1 MLIYTGT
8 KQTFNNDVKNNLIA
22 TKIRDSFLEHSLS
35 NNSQGEFRAWENSL
49 RCMSLVLDD
58 EIDDECHVAIEYK
71 IPATSKRVD
80 FIITGKD
87 HNDNS
92 NAVIIELKQWNK
104 ASKTDREDLVS
115 TFVGGNIRV
124 VTHPSYQAYS
134 YAQTIK
140 NFNALLEDDSVGL
153 IPCAF
158 LHNYEEEH
166 RQEID
171 NETYKE
177 IISYSPLFLKDDFSK
192 LRNFIKKYIKKADQ
206 GKILYKIDNGKI
218 RPSKA
223 LQDSLESMFNGNQ
236 EFLMI
241 DEQKVV
247 YSSILKIFEDIINT
261 EEKCTIIVKGGPGTG
276 KSVVAINL
284 LVALKKYNTNYVT
297 KNSTPRNIYFEK
309 LRQGNFKQKYIKNL
323 FKGSG
328 CYYETDFN
336 TFDCLI
342 VDEAHRLNKKSA
354 IFHGENQVKEII
366 NASKVNIFF
375 IDEDQIV
382 TTKDIGTVDEIKF

>member
-1 MLIYTGT
+1 
-8 KQTFNNDVKNNLIA
+8 
-22 TKIRDSFLEHSLS
+22 
-35 NNSQGEFRAWENSL
+35 
-49 RCMSLVLDD
+49 
-58 EIDDECHVAIEYK
+58 
-71 IPATSKRVD
+71 
-80 FIITGKD
+80 
-87 HNDNS
+87 
-92 NAVIIELKQWNK
+92 
-104 ASKTDREDLVS
+104 
-115 TFVGGNIRV
+115 
-124 VTHPSYQAYS
+124 
-134 YAQTIK
+134 
-140 NFNALLEDDSVGL
+140 
-153 IPCAF
+153 
-158 LHNYEEEH
+158 
-166 RQEID
+166 
-171 NETYKE
+171 
-177 IISYSPLFLKDDFSK
+177 
-192 LRNFIKKYIKKADQ
+192 
-206 GKILYKIDNGKI
+206 
-218 RPSKA
+218 
-223 LQDSLESMFNGNQ
+223 
-236 EFLMI
+236 MI

-382 TTKDIGTVDEIKF
+382 TTKDIGTVDEIKFWAEQLNSKVYEGEDFVLSSQFRCNGSDGYLAFLDNLLGIKETANIDLLGLDFDFRVYDDPIKMREDLRILNQKNNKAWMVAGYCYEWKSKGLNNEEIYDIELINGFKAKWNFATTTTWAIDEDSFEEIGCIHTSQGIEFDYVGVIIGNDLRYEEKKIITDKTRVAISDKTSGARGTKNIELADKIIRNTYRVLMSRGQKGCFIYCEDKSLSDYIKRITEQIENW